1 LLNFNPRPGSHIQ
14 AMSKPQDTLSRP
26 TPWREVVL
34 VCRKCGKKQK
44 GGFGEKRR
52 DALKAHLRQALRAAG
67 RRRDVRVIEISCLG
81 VCPKHGVTALNASRP
96 QTIHV
101 IPAGTDAAV
110 ALRRLLGDFDAVADR
125 DGIES
130 A

>member
-1 LLNFNPRPGSHIQ
+1 M
-14 AMSKPQDTLSRP
+14 AVMSKRDDMLSRP

-34 VCRKCGKKQK
+34 VCRKCSKKQK

-52 DALKAHLRQALRAAG
+52 ETLKAHLRQALRAVG
-67 RRRDVRVIEISCLG
+67 RRRDVRIIETSCLG
-81 VCPKHGVTALNASRP
+81 ICPKHGVTALNASRP

-101 IPAGTDAAV
+101 IPAGTDADA
-110 ALRRLLGDFDAVADR
+110 AMRRLLGDFDSVTDI

>member
-1 LLNFNPRPGSHIQ
+1 
-14 AMSKPQDTLSRP
+14 MSKRDEVLSRP

-52 DALKAHLRQALRAAG
+52 ETLKSHLRQALRAVG
-67 RRRDVRVIEISCLG
+67 RRRDVRVIETSCMG
-81 VCPKHGVTALNASRP
+81 ICPKHGVTALNASRP

-101 IPAGTDAAV
+101 IPAGTEADAAI
-110 ALRRLLGDFDAVADR
+110 RTLLGDFDSVSDR
-125 DGIES
+125 GRIES

>member
-1 LLNFNPRPGSHIQ
+1 
-14 AMSKPQDTLSRP
+14 MSKRDDALSRP

-44 GGFGEKRR
+44 GGFGEKGRET
-52 DALKAHLRQALRAAG
+52 LKTHLRQALRAAG
-67 RRRDVRVIEISCLG
+67 RRRDVRVIETSCLG
-81 VCPKHGVTALNASRP
+81 ICPKHGVTALNASRP

-101 IPAGTDAAV
+101 IPAGTEANAAM
-110 ALRRLLGDFDAVADR
+110 RTLLGGFDAVPDGS
-125 DGIES
+125 GIES

>member
-1 LLNFNPRPGSHIQ
+1 
-14 AMSKPQDTLSRP
+14 MSRQDDRLSRP

-44 GGFGEKRR
+44 GGFGKKRR
-52 DALKAHLRQALRAAG
+52 ETLKSHLRQALRAAG
-67 RRRDVRVIEISCLG
+67 RRRDVRVIETSCLG
-81 VCPKHGVTALNASRP
+81 ICPKHGVTALNASRP
-96 QTIHV
+96 QVIHV
-101 IPAGTDAAV
+101 IPAGAEADAAM
-110 ALRRLLGDFDAVADR
+110 RRLLGDFDSVPDR

>member
-1 LLNFNPRPGSHIQ
+1 
-14 AMSKPQDTLSRP
+14 MSKPKDALSRP
-26 TPWREVVL
+26 TSWREVVL

-52 DALKAHLRQALRAAG
+52 DALKTHLRQALRAAG
-67 RRRDVRVIEISCLG
+67 RRREVRVIETSCLG
-81 VCPKHGVTALNASRP
+81 VCPKHGVTALNATRP

-101 IPAGTDAAV
+101 VPAGTDAAA
-110 ALRRLLGDFDAVADR
+110 ALRLLLGDFDSVADHG
-125 DGIES
+125 GIEP